1 MSRRLIALACLSLVA
16 CGGDPLSQF
25 PGGGGGGRDASLSD
39 ADTLK
44 VPDGGFDSGRG
55 PDGGCGPNLTGVL
68 RDFMDTHPDMEKTIA
83 DDRGM
88 VLADLGQDHK
98 PVYAKPS
105 GGTVTTSGKASYD
118 QWYRDVQGT
127 NQRELFTLTLTP
139 SGNGIYTFDDPAF
152 FPLDGKLFGNQGRN
166 HNFHFTYELHTTF
179 KYGGGEVFTFTGDDD
194 LWVFINKKLAI
205 DLGGVHGA
213 QTATVNLD
221 QQAQKLGIAKG
232 QTYELSI
239 FHAERHTTES
249 HFRIDTTIEFT
260 NCDPIIR

>member
-1 MSRRLIALACLSLVA
+1 
-16 CGGDPLSQF
+16 
-25 PGGGGGGRDASLSD
+25 
-39 ADTLK
+39 
-44 VPDGGFDSGRG
+44 
-55 PDGGCGPNLTGVL
+55 
-68 RDFMDTHPDMEKTIA
+68 MEKVIA

-88 VLADLGQDHK
+88 VLPDLGQDYK
-98 PVYAKPS
+98 PVYAKTS
-105 GGTVTTSGKASYD
+105 GGTATTSGKASYD
-118 QWYRDVQGT
+118 QWYRDVQGV

-139 SGNGIYTFDDPAF
+139 GGNGIYTFDDAAF
-152 FPLDGKLFGNQGRN
+152 FPLDGKLLGNQGRN

-213 QTATVNLD
+213 QTASVNLD
-221 QQAQKLGIAKG
+221 QRAQQLGITKG

-239 FHAERHTTES
+239 FQAERHTSES
-249 HFRIDTTIEFT
+249 NFRIDTTIEFT